1 MRPEERG
8 HATHLGMLARVPQR
22 GAQKSS
28 TSGVGTDFACG
39 HEGPMAVR
47 TRDTA
52 SGIVIVLSEEVGEI
66 ATDADGM
73 AVV

>member
-1 MRPEERG
+1 MRPIWG
-8 HATHLGMLARVPQR
+8 CSPASHSAVQR
-22 GAQKSS
+22 SW

-47 TRDTA
+47 TRATA

-66 ATDADGM
+66 ATDANGM